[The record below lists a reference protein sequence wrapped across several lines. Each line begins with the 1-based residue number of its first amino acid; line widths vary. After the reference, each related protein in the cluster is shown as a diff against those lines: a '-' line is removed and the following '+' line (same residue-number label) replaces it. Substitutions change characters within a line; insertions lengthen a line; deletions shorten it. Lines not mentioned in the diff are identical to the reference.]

1 MARRSR
7 QASQAAGS
15 KLTRTQANQRPD
27 APPPRPRT
35 PKQKPPRRRPLWRTP
50 RIRALLVLGS
60 IGGSVALIAFT
71 AQVYTD
77 VLWFRE
83 LGQEQV
89 LWTTLSWK
97 LLAEGVV
104 GLGTASCLL
113 LSFAVVDQ
121 VMALHVEATPPPRVA
136 VIWRQRRLLYPLAA
150 IACGV
155 LSSMRWPN
163 VGWQHVVLWMHRGD
177 FGTTDPLFHRDV
189 GFFVFSL
196 PIYREVTA
204 WLLETVVMASMA
216 TFAAYAIGGGLKIA
230 PPLSMLRAARAH
242 LLCLLGLLLLVVAWR
257 LRLEQ
262 FALAVPH
269 RGSDLPGA
277 SYTDVRVR
285 LPALQIL
292 TGLSL
297 LAAVLCVLL
306 AARKASARALGVV
319 FVLAVLTLVGMS
331 RVPSVI
337 ERFHVAP
344 QELSRERPYVERSML
359 ATRRAYALDQVTE
372 RSLTGT
378 GTLSAEDLRENR
390 RTIENVPVWDA
401 GVLRST
407 MDELES
413 IGSYYSFG
421 HPTVDRYSIDGVTQ
435 VMTVA
440 ARELDLSRLD
450 RSSRSW
456 ANKRFAYTHGY
467 GVVGIHAAGVDDQQ
481 FPAFAQRE
489 FDTPSNPLRLRE
501 PRVYYGERTAADPP
515 YLIVSS
521 RRGEIEE
528 PAPGSRAPSYH
539 YDGAGGTPIAGFLRR
554 AAFAARFGDLKL
566 LLTRTVTDSSRL
578 ILHRGVRERVLT
590 LAPFLHWDT
599 RPQTTVVGGRVMYLF
614 HGYTTSNDYPY
625 SASVRMGRK
634 RVNYVRESARA
645 AVDAFSGRVTI
656 YAADSADPIL
666 RAWQAVYPTL
676 FVPAARMPRELR
688 AHLRYPGEL
697 FGAQMKVYA
706 TYHADD
712 ATAFWTGSDAW
723 QRPLQLAGPV
733 EEAGEVHFPDP
744 ENALDSDERNEGNV
758 TSNIWRMRPAYLLAR
773 LPGDSSER
781 FLLVTPFTP
790 RNRHNLVSYFAG
802 SIDSRG
808 EPKLTLLSL
817 PRERLTVGPAQ
828 ATRRILASPDVS
840 RQIELLNRESRD
852 LGNSA
857 VLRTVLGVP
866 RIVPLGGQLITVQPV
881 YVSAGGDGVP
891 RLQLIAVYADGRVG
905 YGPDVATALNQV
917 LEAEAR

>member
-1 MARRSR
+1 
-7 QASQAAGS
+7 
-15 KLTRTQANQRPD
+15 
-27 APPPRPRT
+27 
-35 PKQKPPRRRPLWRTP
+35 
-50 RIRALLVLGS
+50 VLGFV
-60 IGGSVALIAFT
+60 GGAAALVAFT
-71 AQVYTD
+71 AHVYTD

-83 LGQEQV
+83 LGQETV
-89 LWTTLSWK
+89 FWTTLRWK
-97 LLAEGVV
+97 LLTEGVV
-104 GLGTASCLL
+104 GLGTASLLL
-113 LSFAVVDQ
+113 LSFALVEQ
-121 VMALHVEATPPPRVA
+121 IMALHVEATPPRHVA
-136 VIWRQRRLLYPLAA
+136 LIWRQRRLIYPLAA

-155 LSSMRWPN
+155 VSSMRWPN
-163 VGWQHVVLWMHRGD
+163 DGWQHLLLWMHRGD
-177 FGTTDPLFHRDV
+177 FGTTDPLLDRDV

-196 PIYREVTA
+196 PIYRDVNA
-204 WLLETVVMASMA
+204 WLLDTVVIASVA
-216 TFAAYAIGGGLKIA
+216 TLAAYAIGGGLKVA
-230 PPLSMLRAARAH
+230 PPVSMLRAARAH
-242 LLCLLGLLLLVVAWR
+242 LLCLFGLLLLVVAWR
-257 LRLEQ
+257 LRLDQ

-269 RGSDLPGA
+269 HGTALPGA
-277 SYTDVRVR
+277 SYTDVRIR

-297 LAAVLCVLL
+297 VAAVLCVLV
-306 AARKASARALGVV
+306 AVRRTSVGALGVV
-319 FVLAVLTLVGMS
+319 LVLAVLTVIGMN
-331 RVPSVI
+331 RLPSVI
-337 ERFHVAP
+337 ERFHVEP
-344 QELSRERPYVERSML
+344 QELSRERPYVERSIL

-378 GTLSAEDLRENR
+378 GTLSAEDLAENR
-390 RTIENVPVWDA
+390 QTIENVPVWDA

-421 HPTVDRYSIDGVTQ
+421 HPTVDRYSIDGVPQ
-435 VMTVA
+435 LMTIA

-456 ANKRFAYTHGY
+456 ANKTFAYTHGY

-489 FDTPSNPLRLRE
+489 FDTPSNPLLLRE
-501 PRVYYGERTAADPP
+501 PRIYYGEQTASDPP
-515 YLIVSS
+515 YLIVSG

-528 PAPGSRAPSYH
+528 PAPGSRAPTYH
-539 YDGAGGTPIAGFLRR
+539 YDGSGGTPISSLLRR

-566 LLTRTVTDSSRL
+566 LLTRTVTDSSRI
-578 ILHRGVRERVLT
+578 ILHRGVRERLLT

-634 RVNYVRESARA
+634 RINYVRESARA

-666 RAWQAVYPTL
+666 RAWQAAYPTL
-676 FVPAARMPRELR
+676 FLPASRMPQELR

-697 FGAQMKVYA
+697 FAAQMKVYA
-706 TYHADD
+706 SYHADD
-712 ATAFWTGSDAW
+712 VTAFWTGSDLW
-723 QRPLQLAGPV
+723 ERPLQLAGPV
-733 EEAGEVHFPDP
+733 EAAGEIHFPDP
-744 ENALDSDERNEGNV
+744 ENALDSDQRKEGQV
-758 TSNIWRMRPAYLLAR
+758 TPNIWRMRPDYLLAR

-790 RNRHNLVSYFAG
+790 RSRHNLVSYLAG

-808 EPKLTLLSL
+808 EPQLTLLSL

-828 ATRRILASPDVS
+828 ATRRILASHEVS

-891 RLQLIAVYADGRVG
+891 RLQLVAVYADGRVG

-917 LEAEAR
+917 LQAEAR